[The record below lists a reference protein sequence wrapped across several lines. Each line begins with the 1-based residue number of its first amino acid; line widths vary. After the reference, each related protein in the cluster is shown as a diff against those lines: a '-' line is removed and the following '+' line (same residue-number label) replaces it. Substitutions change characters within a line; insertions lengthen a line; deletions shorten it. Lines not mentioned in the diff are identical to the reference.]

1 MRSTTKTV
9 FITSLLITFLIA
21 GCKKSLDINS
31 NPNQAIDANIDPGSI
46 LPGALVATG
55 TNVDVGYD
63 FLARWMGY
71 ITVSS
76 GVSPNAEEVSY
87 NITNNFNL
95 STTTTTIY
103 ANALFNGL
111 LDLNYD
117 LQAMENKAKILNYP
131 FYTGIAKIMKSYNY
145 ARMVDA
151 YNNIP
156 YSEALKGLSNLTP
169 KYDDGKT
176 VYEDLF
182 TQIDLGL
189 SEIKSTDAAANL
201 RLSTADLLFNGD
213 KTKWA
218 KFANTLKLR
227 LLLHQANRTDRQDY
241 IKTQIAKIVAEGSGF
256 LGTGETASVNPGFN
270 QSQPN
275 PYYTTYDF
283 NLTGGEPSQMRAN
296 SYALNE
302 FKRSDDPRISV
313 VYQPIK
319 STPPVGFVE
328 PQPTLAPANYRG
340 GYYGLAIDNT
350 TYKYQT
356 RDYLSKIGGVA
367 TPSAASSTSSGIIK
381 GWDMALWIITS
392 TESMFLQ
399 AEAIQRGY
407 LPGVAKDAYVN
418 AVKESFRWLNATG
431 TQSGADDAFNKWY
444 TVQVSAANVNVSYD
458 AAPDKLKLIAYQ
470 KYLGLTGVDEFEK
483 WDDYRKNGAY
493 PNIPLSLYSG
503 RTSNLIPVRL
513 LYPQSELNYN
523 SANVPS
529 AGSKTGDQFT
539 SKIFWMP

>member
-1 MRSTTKTV
+1 MRSTTKTL
-9 FITSLLITFLIA
+9 FITGLLTAFFIA
-21 GCKKSLDINS
+21 GCKKSLDVNN
-31 NPNQAIDANIDPGSI
+31 NPNQAVDANIDPGSI

-71 ITVSS
+71 LTVSS

-87 NITNNFNL
+87 NITNSFNQGTAL
-95 STTTTTIY
+95 Y

-117 LQAMENKAKILNYP
+117 FQSMENKAKTLNYP
-131 FYTGIAKIMKSYNY
+131 FYSGIAKIMKSYNF

-151 YNNIP
+151 YNNVP
-156 YSEALKGLSNLTP
+156 YSQALKGLTNLTP
-169 KYDDGKT
+169 TYDDAKT
-176 VYEDLF
+176 VYEDLI

-189 SEIKSTDAAANL
+189 TEIKSTEAAANL
-201 RLSTADLLFNGD
+201 RITTADLLFKGD
-213 KTKWA
+213 KVKWA

-227 LLLHQANRTDRQDY
+227 LLLHQANRADRQDY
-241 IKTQIAKIVAEGSGF
+241 IKAQIAKIVAEGSGF
-256 LGTGETASVNPGFN
+256 LGTGETASVNPGFG

-275 PYYTTYDF
+275 PYYSTYDF
-283 NLTGGEPSQMRAN
+283 NLTAGEPSQMRAN

-302 FKRSDDPRISV
+302 FKSSSDPRIAF

-319 STPPVGFVE
+319 STPPAGFVE
-328 PQPTLAPANYRG
+328 PFPTPAPGNYRG

-350 TYKYQT
+350 LYKYQT
-356 RDYLSKIGGVA
+356 RDYLSKIGGTA
-367 TPSAASSTSSGIIK
+367 TPAAATSTSSGIIK
-381 GWDMALWIITS
+381 GWDMPLWIITS
-392 TESMFLQ
+392 TESLFLQ

-407 LPGVAKDAYVN
+407 LAGTAKDAYMS

-431 TQSGADDAFNKWY
+431 SLAGADAAFSTWY
-444 TVQVSAANVNVSYD
+444 TAQVTAVNVNVSYD
-458 AAPDKLKLIAYQ
+458 AATDKLKLIAYQ
-470 KYLGLTGVDEFEK
+470 KYLGLTGVDEFEI
-483 WDDYRKNGAY
+483 WNDYRKNGAY

-503 RTSNLIPVRL
+503 RTSSIIPIRL
-513 LYPQSELNYN
+513 LYPQSEINYN

-529 AGSKTGDQFT
+529 TGSKTGDQFT
-539 SKIFWMP
+539 AKIFWMP